1 MTKEFNTIII
11 GGGQAGLSV
20 SYFLQMQ
27 NHSHIVLEQA
37 AQAGNA
43 WRNQRWDSFTFVTP
57 NWTIKLPGA
66 EYNGNDPNGYMPRDE
81 IVEYF
86 ENYISKYNLPVHF
99 NEKVLSV
106 EKQNGKFQ
114 VTTNNSIYTS
124 GNVVI
129 ATGSFQ
135 KPRLPQ
141 FSKNISS
148 DILQLHS
155 TEYRNPSQLPKGN
168 VMVVGSAQSGC
179 QITEDLRKA
188 GRKVFLSTGKVGRL
202 PRRWRGKDIMVW
214 VDKIG
219 MFDESVNGLPS
230 PQSKFAANPQ
240 LTGVDGG
247 YTINLHQFARDGVT
261 LLGRLLN
268 VENGKAIFDSDLFE
282 NLKKID
288 SFESEV
294 IRFIDDIIDKSSESV
309 PKETL
314 PDFKD
319 GYNSEIITELDLK
332 ESNISSI
339 IWACG
344 FSFDYSIVKLP
355 VFDEAGYPFHKNG
368 VSEIS
373 GLYFVG
379 LLWLSKAK
387 SSLLYGVGEDAEFI
401 ASKILTR
408 NNSSE

>member
-1 MTKEFNTIII
+1 MTCSVDTIII

-20 SYFLQMQ
+20 SYYLTK
-27 NHSHIVLEQA
+27 NNRSHIVLEQA

-43 WRNQRWDSFTFVTP
+43 WRNYRWDSFTFVTP

-66 EYNGNDPNGYMPRDE
+66 EYDGNDPDGYLPRNE
-81 IVEYF
+81 IVKYF
-86 ENYISKYNLPVHF
+86 ENYILKYSLPVRF

-106 EKQNGKFQ
+106 EKQNGKFLI
-114 VTTNNSIYTS
+114 TTNNNIYKS

-135 KPRLPQ
+135 KPKLPI
-141 FSKNISS
+141 FSNNISS

-155 TEYRNPSQLPKGN
+155 TEYRNPSQLPDGN
-168 VMVVGSAQSGC
+168 VLVVGSAQSGC

-202 PRRWRGKDIMVW
+202 PRRWRGKDIIIW

-219 MFDESVNGLPS
+219 MFDESVNELPS
-230 PQSKFAANPQ
+230 PQAKFAPNPQ

-268 VENGKAIFDSDLFE
+268 VENGKAIFDSDLIE

-294 IRFIDDIIDKSSESV
+294 IKFIDDTIDKSGDNA

-314 PDFKD
+314 PDLQD
-319 GYNSEIITELDLK
+319 GYHSEIITELDLK
-332 ESNISSI
+332 ENNITTV

-355 VFDEAGYPFHKNG
+355 VFDEAGYPLHKNG
-368 VSEIS
+368 VTEIP

-387 SSLLYGVGEDAEFI
+387 SSLLFGVGEDAEFI
-401 ASKILTR
+401 AGQIINK
-408 NNSSE
+408 N

>member
-1 MTKEFNTIII
+1 MTSSVDTIIV

-20 SYFLQMQ
+20 SYFLQKQ
-27 NHSHIVLEQA
+27 NHSHFVLEQA
-37 AQAGNA
+37 ALAGYA

-66 EYNGNDPNGYMPRDE
+66 EYDGNDPDGYLPRNE
-81 IVEYF
+81 IVKYF
-86 ENYISKYNLPVHF
+86 ENYILKYNLPVRF

-106 EKQNGKFQ
+106 QKQNGKFLI
-114 VTTNNSIYTS
+114 TTNNNIYKS

-135 KPRLPQ
+135 KPKFPK
-141 FSKNISS
+141 FSNNISS

-155 TEYRNPSQLPKGN
+155 TEYRNPSQLPDGN
-168 VMVVGSAQSGC
+168 VLVVGSAQSGC

-202 PRRWRGKDIMVW
+202 PRRWRDKDIMVW
-214 VDKIG
+214 IDKIG

-230 PQSKFAANPQ
+230 PQAKFAPNPQ

-247 YTINLHQFARDGVT
+247 HTINLHQFVQDGVT
-261 LLGRLLN
+261 LLGRLLD
-268 VENGKAIFDSDLFE
+268 VENDKAIFDSDLIE

-294 IRFIDDIIDKSSESV
+294 IRFIDDIIDKSGENV

-314 PDFKD
+314 PDLQD
-319 GYNSEIITELDLK
+319 GYNSEIITELALK
-332 ESNISSI
+332 ESNITTI

-355 VFDEAGYPFHKNG
+355 VFDEAGYPIHKNG
-368 VSEIS
+368 ITEIP

-387 SSLLYGVGEDAEFI
+387 SSLLYGVGEDAGFI
-401 ASKILTR
+401 AGLILNKR
-408 NNSSE
+408 